1 MPLQDNT
8 IKLELQ
14 RRLNLWK
21 ELKAR
26 GGPDGISP
34 QLVKQLGIHRGQ
46 QGVFREPKV
55 TSLVSGNP
63 AGIAVGVL
71 HTGQTYADDLSEDG
85 VTYHYPKTKR
95 KGRDQPEI
103 EGMKACGELGL
114 PLFVVIT
121 PFENS
126 PGRNVRLGWVQRY
139 SDEIGQLYIT
149 FSDTEQPPLPLIAGE
164 DSTPFILQAQRTFR
178 HTKAKVR
185 PNQGWFRFNALLQY
199 GVGCAVCDIRQESL
213 LDAAHICSVEH
224 GGSDDPRN
232 ALVFCLTHHRAFD
245 QGLFGI
251 DPATLRIEVRSP
263 CQSPLELAITRE
275 SIGHLR
281 KHPHR
286 EALQW
291 AWVGRAPK
299 EQKLK
304 KQKR

>member
-1 MPLQDNT
+1 MFPRDQVVKDE
-8 IKLELQ
+8 LE
-14 RRLNLWK
+14 RRLNLWR

-34 QLVKQLGIHRGQ
+34 QVIRQLGIHRGQ

-55 TSLVSGNP
+55 TSLVSGNR
-63 AGIAVGVL
+63 AGVTVGVL
-71 HTGQTYADDLSEDG
+71 HTGQTYADDLSEYG

-103 EGMKACGELGL
+103 EGMKACAELGL

-126 PGRNVRLGWVQRY
+126 PGRNVRLGWVQGH

-149 FSDTEQPPLPLIAGE
+149 FSDTEQPPLPLITGE
-164 DSTPFILQAQRTFR
+164 DSTPFVLQAQRTFR
-178 HTKAKVR
+178 QSKTKVR
-185 PNQGWFRFNALLQY
+185 PNQGLFHLNALIRY
-199 GVGCAVCDIRQESL
+199 GVGCAVCDIQQEAL

-224 GGSDDPRN
+224 GGTDDPRN
-232 ALVFCLTHHRAFD
+232 GLVFCLTHHRAFD
-245 QGLFGI
+245 KGFFGI
-251 DPATLRIEVRSP
+251 DPETLRIEVRPP

-286 EALQW
+286 EALEW
-291 AWVGRAPK
+291 AWLSRAPK
-299 EQKLK
+299 KQKPK